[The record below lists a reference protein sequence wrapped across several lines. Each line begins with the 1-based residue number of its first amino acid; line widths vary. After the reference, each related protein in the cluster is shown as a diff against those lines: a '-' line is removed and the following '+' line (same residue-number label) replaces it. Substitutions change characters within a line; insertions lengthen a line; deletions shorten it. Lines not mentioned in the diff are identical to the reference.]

1 MPDIKEIAT
10 AAGFKY
16 ADHLIH
22 AFVGGSELH
31 GAKVKGT
38 DDKDWYGL
46 YIEPAEA
53 VLGFSPEEHFVW
65 STAGQYERNGPQDI
79 DITFYGLRKWASMA
93 AKGNPTA
100 LHFLFAP
107 NVLTEAHG
115 GTSEW
120 EELIAPNVKKFVI
133 AKSAAKQFK
142 GFADAQLGR
151 LLGTRGRG
159 KKGQR
164 PELEEKFGY
173 DVKAGMHTVRL
184 LNECIELMNYGK
196 ITLPRPERDL
206 LIEIRTGQWSLDK
219 LSTAVN
225 ILFAELAVFEKR
237 TLLREKPD
245 KQALEYLVIN
255 RYLNHWRT
263 L

>member
-31 GAKVKGT
+31 GAKVDGT

-46 YIEPAEA
+46 YIEPAEV
-53 VLGFSPEEHFVW
+53 VLGFNPEEHFVW
-65 STAGQYERNGPQDI
+65 STSGQYERNGPEDV
-79 DITFYGLRKWASMA
+79 DITFYGLRKWAAMA

-107 NVLTEAHG
+107 NALDTSLTRI
-115 GTSEW
+115 SQW
-120 EELIAPNVKKFVI
+120 ELVIAPAV
-133 AKSAAKQFK
+133 KSAVLSKAASKQFK

-164 PELEEKFGY
+164 PELEERFGY

-184 LNECIELMNYGK
+184 LCECIELMNWGT
-196 ITLPRPERDL
+196 ITLPRPERDV
-206 LIEIRTGQWSLDK
+206 LIDIRTGKVSLDRLTQLVNRLFVDLDKAESASNLPEHPDRKK
-219 LSTAVN
+219 L
-225 ILFAELAVFEKR
+225 E
-237 TLLREKPD
+237 D
-245 KQALEYLVIN
+245 LVVN
-255 RYLNHWRT
+255 RYLNHWRI